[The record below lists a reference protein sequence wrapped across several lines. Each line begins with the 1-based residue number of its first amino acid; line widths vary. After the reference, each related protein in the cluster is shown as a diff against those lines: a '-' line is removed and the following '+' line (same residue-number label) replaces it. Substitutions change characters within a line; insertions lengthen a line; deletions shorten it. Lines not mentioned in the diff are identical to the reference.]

1 MIRARCSAALLAA
14 GDGDGTQIGRLGW
27 ARAGPGDTDST
38 QTGMRRLGLACV
50 SAGVLGVLFITKPP
64 ATLFVTVR
72 KQCLGC

>member
-14 GDGDGTQIGRLGW
+14 GDGDGTQIGRL
-27 ARAGPGDTDST
+27 ARAGPGDTDTDST
-38 QTGMRRLGLACV
+38 QTGMRRLACV

>member
-14 GDGDGTQIGRLGW
+14 AGDGDGTQIGRL
-27 ARAGPGDTDST
+27 ARAGPGDTDTDST
-38 QTGMRRLGLACV
+38 QTGMRRLACV

>member
-14 GDGDGTQIGRLGW
+14 GDGDGTQIGRL
-27 ARAGPGDTDST
+27 AKAGPGDTDADST
-38 QTGMRRLGLACV
+38 QTGMRRLACV
-50 SAGVLGVLFITKPP
+50 SAGVLGVLFITKSP